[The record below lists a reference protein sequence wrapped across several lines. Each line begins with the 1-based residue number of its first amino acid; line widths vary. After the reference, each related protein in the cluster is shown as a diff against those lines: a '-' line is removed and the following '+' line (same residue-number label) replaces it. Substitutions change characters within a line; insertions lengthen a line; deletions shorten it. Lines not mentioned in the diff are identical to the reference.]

1 MLTLMTLAGVFLA
14 IGFAVALL
22 VLLGKLIL
30 LPFKLAFGLL
40 KVAIALTVGLGLLL
54 LGLPLL
60 LVLALPLLVLGL
72 LAWGMLRLVFA

>member
-1 MLTLMTLAGVFLA
+1 MLTLMTLAGFFLA
-14 IGFAVALL
+14 IGFAVMLL
-22 VLLGKLIL
+22 VLLAKLIL
-30 LPFKLAFGLL
+30 LPFKLAFALL

-60 LVLALPLLVLGL
+60 LVLALPLLLLGL